1 MICWTST
8 LTPSEKIYERL
19 KEKPHVYGIFSTV
32 SEEQALDLVAR
43 ERPGKAFNQGNL
55 GKRDE

>member
-1 MICWTST
+1 